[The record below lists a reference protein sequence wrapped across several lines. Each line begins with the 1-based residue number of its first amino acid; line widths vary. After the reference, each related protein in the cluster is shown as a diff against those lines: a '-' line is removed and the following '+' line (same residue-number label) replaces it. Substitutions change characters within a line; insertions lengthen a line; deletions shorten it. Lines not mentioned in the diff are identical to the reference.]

1 MVTFEVIDYAV
12 VLLFFILITVI
23 GFLVSMK
30 VSKSPLDYHLSNRN
44 VGLFLFVTTNVATW
58 YGGILGVG
66 EFSYKY
72 GLASWFTQSF
82 PYYIFA
88 FLFALFFVGKIRENN
103 HISLPETI
111 EAAYGKRAAQ
121 FASLLVYVLVNPA
134 PYLLMMSLLIEQVTG
149 FSRVTSALITMVPLT
164 LYLMKGGYKTN
175 VYTDAMLF
183 VLMFFGFG
191 MILFFTF
198 TKHDGTAL
206 IASLPEE
213 MLSIDGGQSIWF
225 LTVWFLI
232 ALWTFADPG
241 FHQRT
246 KTAKTTGVARYGILI
261 SIPLWAL
268 FDILTNTTGLLARAL
283 IPNLENATLSFP
295 ALAEV
300 VLDPGWKGLF
310 FVGMFATIL
319 STLNSF
325 LFLGGQ
331 TLGHDIL
338 RKSMNIENVTATRIG
353 IAITTLLSISITL
366 IASSVI
372 ELWYLF
378 GSFAI
383 PPLLLLLVGS
393 YFKQLR
399 LPKKIALAFAFIT
412 LAISLL
418 WQLARFQWDNEFIRV
433 TEPMISGLVIA
444 ILLYTGY
451 FGRVKNIKGP
461 Q

>member
-1 MVTFEVIDYAV
+1 MVTFEIIDYAV
-12 VLLFFILITVI
+12 VLLFFILIAGV

-30 VSKSPLDYHLSNRN
+30 VSKSPEDYHLSNRN
-44 VGLFLFVTTNVATW
+44 IGLLLFVTTNVATW

-88 FLFALFFVGKIRENN
+88 FLFALFFVGKIRTNK

-111 EAAYGKRAAQ
+111 EATYGKRASQ
-121 FASLLVYVLVNPA
+121 FAALLVFILVNPA
-134 PYLLMMSLLIEQVTG
+134 PYLLMMSLLIEQITG
-149 FSRVTSALITMVPLT
+149 LSKLVSTLLIMLPLT

-175 VYTDAMLF
+175 VYTDAIMF

-198 TKHDGTAL
+198 TKHDGL
-206 IASLPEE
+206 MLFSSLPDE
-213 MLSIDGGQSIWF
+213 LLTTTGGQSGWF
-225 LTVWFLI
+225 ITVWFLI

-246 KTAKTTGVARYGILI
+246 KTAKTTEVARYGILI

-268 FDILTNTTGLLARAL
+268 FDILTNTTGLMARAL
-283 IPNLENATLSFP
+283 LPNLENPTLSFP
-295 ALAEV
+295 ALAQI
-300 VLDPGWKGLF
+300 VLEPGWKGLF

-331 TLGHDIL
+331 TIGHDIL
-338 RKSMNIENVTATRIG
+338 NKIMTIESIRSTRIG
-353 IAITTLLSISITL
+353 IVITALFSIGITM
-366 IASSVI
+366 ISSSVI
-372 ELWYLF
+372 QLWYLF

-383 PPLLLLLVGS
+383 PPLLILLVGS
-393 YFKQLR
+393 YFEPLR
-399 LPKKIALAFAFIT
+399 LTKKIALLFSIITFVTSIAWQFARM
-412 LAISLL
+412 IST
-418 WQLARFQWDNEFIRV
+418 NEIIQV
-433 TEPMISGLVIA
+433 TEPMIAGLFSAMV
-444 ILLYTGY
+444 LYLGY
-451 FGRVKNIKGP
+451 MGKLKIKKES
-461 Q
+461 